1 MKYFGIALLLVLISI
16 SQSFSQDQYWQQR
29 VEYKIN
35 INMDVETNQFE
46 GRQALRYYN
55 NSPDTLTK
63 VFYHLYFNAF
73 QPGSSMDVR
82 SRTIVDPDKRV
93 ESRIYKL
100 KEEEQGWHKISSLT
114 QDGKS
119 LDYEVSGTLLE
130 VTLAEPILPGT
141 VSMFYMDFESQ
152 VPLQI
157 RRSGRD
163 SKEGIRYSM
172 SQWYPKMAEYDHT
185 GWHAHP
191 YVAREFYGPWG
202 NFDVTIVMD
211 KKYVIGATGIL
222 QNPQEIGYGY
232 DKPKSKGK
240 SGVDGKLIWKFF
252 AENVGDFVWAA
263 DPDYKHDIAVS
274 TTNGPDVHYFYQKDT
289 AAKNWKV
296 LPTYLDKAFK
306 SLNEKF
312 SAYPYDHYSVI
323 QGGDGGMEYPM
334 ATLITGN
341 RKLESLVGV
350 SVHEM
355 AHSWLPLLAGTNE
368 SYMAWLDEGFAS
380 YSSGLV
386 MAELF
391 PKRKKKLFQSSYKS
405 YISLVNTGKQE
416 PLSTHADHFNTNRS
430 YGISSYTKGSIMFHQ
445 LGYVIGEDVM
455 FKALRNYFD
464 KWKFKHA
471 GKEEFI
477 REFEKESGLV
487 LDWYFDYWI
496 STTKTI
502 DYGIRS
508 VNSEDRKTNLLLEK
522 IGEMP
527 MPIEIM
533 VQLKDSTNKRYYIP
547 IEMMRGEK
555 QHPEEVK
562 TMSDWPWVNPF
573 YELSIPHALS
583 EIESIEIDDSQRMAD
598 VDRSNNLFPF
608 NKNLEL
614 KGVEK

>member
-1 MKYFGIALLLVLISI
+1 MKYFGITLLFVLISI
-16 SQSFSQDQYWQQR
+16 SQSFSQGQYWQQR
-29 VEYKIN
+29 VEYKIK
-35 INMDVETNQFE
+35 INMDVEANQFE

-55 NSPDTLTK
+55 NSPDTLVK

-73 QPGSSMDVR
+73 QPGSAMDIR
-82 SRTIVDPDKRV
+82 SRTIADPDKRV
-93 ESRIYKL
+93 EDRIYKL

-114 QDGKS
+114 QDGQK
-119 LDYEVSGTLLE
+119 LNYEVSGTLLE
-130 VTLAEPILPGT
+130 VTLAKPMLPGT
-141 VSMFYMDFESQ
+141 VSIFFMEFDSQ
-152 VPLQI
+152 IPIQI

-172 SQWYPKMAEYDHT
+172 SQWYPKMAEYDHI

-191 YVAREFYGPWG
+191 YVAREFYSPWG

-211 KKYVIGATGIL
+211 KKYIIAATGVL
-222 QNPQEIGYGY
+222 QNPQEIGHGY

-240 SGVDGKLIWKFF
+240 LGVDGKLIWKFF

-263 DPDYKHDIAVS
+263 DPNYKHDIAES
-274 TTNGPDVHYFYQKDT
+274 TSKGPDVHFFYQKDT
-289 AAKNWKV
+289 AAKNWRE
-296 LPTYLDKAFK
+296 LPTYLDKVLK

-312 SAYPYDHYSVI
+312 SPYPYDHYSII

-350 SVHEM
+350 SVHEI
-355 AHSWLPLLAGTNE
+355 AHSWLPLLTGTNE
-368 SYMAWLDEGFAS
+368 SYLAWLDEGFAS
-380 YSSGLV
+380 YASGLV

-391 PKRKKKLFQSSYKS
+391 PKRKEKLFQSSYKS
-405 YISLVNTGKQE
+405 YISLVNSGNQE
-416 PLSTHADHFNTNRS
+416 PLSTHSDHFNTNRTYS
-430 YGISSYTKGSIMFHQ
+430 TSSYTKGSIMFHQ
-445 LGYVIGEDVM
+445 LSYVIGEDVM
-455 FKALRNYFD
+455 FKALRNYFN

-471 GKEEFI
+471 GKEELI

-496 STTKTI
+496 STIKTI

-508 VNSEDRKTNLLLEK
+508 VNSEAGKTNLLLEK

-527 MPIEIM
+527 MPIEVM
-533 VQLKDSTNKRYYIP
+533 VILKDGSKKQYYIP
-547 IEMMRGEK
+547 LEMMRGEK
-555 QHPEEVK
+555 K
-562 TMSDWPWVNPF
+562 LSDDIKIMSDWPWVNPF
-573 YELSIPHALS
+573 YEFEIPYPLS

-598 VDRSNNLFPF
+598 IDRSNNIFPF
-608 NKNLEL
+608 NKDLEL